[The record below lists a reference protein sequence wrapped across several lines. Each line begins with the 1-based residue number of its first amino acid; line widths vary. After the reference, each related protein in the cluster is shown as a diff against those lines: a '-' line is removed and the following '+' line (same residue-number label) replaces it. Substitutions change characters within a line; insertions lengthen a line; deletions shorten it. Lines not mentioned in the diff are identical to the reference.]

1 MKVISIWQPF
11 ALLSVRGFK
20 IFETRTWA
28 MPSTLIGQRVGIAS
42 TKNVK
47 PEQRAFVEDEE
58 FQAHYLRTGLPP
70 MAELP
75 MGYLMGTVIM
85 DSCELMT
92 EEFVEDVSA
101 EEQAYGFWDEGNYA
115 WRQREPMWLKHPIPI
130 QGKQGIYEWD
140 GKLPDDEPEVRPFE
154 SSQARQGE
162 DGFQELQAHEGGAPQ
177 QAAHRRG
184 LYLVDR

>member
-11 ALLSVRGFK
+11 ALLSVKGFK
-20 IFETRTWA
+20 IFETRTWP
-28 MPSTLIGQRVGIAS
+28 MPQTLIGQRVGIAS

-75 MGYLMGTVIM
+75 MGHLMGTVIF

-92 EEFVEDVSA
+92 EEFVADVSA
-101 EEQAYGFWDEGNYA
+101 EEQAYGFWDLGNYA
-115 WRQREPMWLKHPIPI
+115 WRQREPKWLKHPVPI
-130 QGKQGIYEWD
+130 QGKQGIYEWN
-140 GKLPDDEPEVRPFE
+140 GVLPDDEPEVRPHQ
-154 SSQARQGE
+154 SSEDRQEGLHLP
-162 DGFQELQAHEGGAPQ
+162 ELQAHEDGARQP
-177 QAAHRRG
+177 AA
-184 LYLVDR
+184 DRWRPYVVRS